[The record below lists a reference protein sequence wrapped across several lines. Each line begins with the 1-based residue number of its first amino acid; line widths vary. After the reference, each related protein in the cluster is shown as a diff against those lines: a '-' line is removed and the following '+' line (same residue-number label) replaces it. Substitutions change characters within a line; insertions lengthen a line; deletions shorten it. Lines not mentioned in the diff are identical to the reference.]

1 MRGVGSAPKARL
13 PLWVGEW
20 LGIALDASGTSGVED
35 PPLASRPLYRQRP
48 PAQADPWTGRL
59 LISCLK
65 QEPSILAS
73 RLVWNRSTVA
83 RDQLLSAENTAA
95 ANYLFPDF
103 RVSSHVCRGM
113 CKCNQWWLVE
123 L

>member
-1 MRGVGSAPKARL
+1 MAGDSPGRFRNIGCGGSS
-13 PLWVGEW
+13 
-20 LGIALDASGTSGVED
+20 SGQQTPVQAET
-35 PPLASRPLYRQRP
+35 